1 MPKDKSKNF
10 AKLQHSELQHLNT
23 SMDMKKYF
31 IIGLKMT
38 FLTVIVFGILYP
50 LLITG
55 IAKVVAPNG
64 GRGEEIMVNGKVV
77 GFELIGQKFDDDR
90 YFNSRPS
97 AVDYNAS
104 ATGGSNK
111 GPTNPDYLAQVQA
124 RIDTFLVHNP
134 SIKKEAIPVDL
145 ITASGGGLDP
155 HISPA
160 AAKVQIDRIAR
171 VRNISAEKLDELVTG
186 HIEGPFLGLFGP
198 SSVHVL
204 RLNIALDE
212 MK

>member
-1 MPKDKSKNF
+1 MKNY
-10 AKLQHSELQHLNT
+10 L
-23 SMDMKKYF
+23 

-38 FLTVIVFGILYP
+38 FLTLIIFGILYP

-55 IAKVVAPNG
+55 IAKLVAPNG
-64 GRGEEIMVNGKVV
+64 GKGEEITVNGKVI

-97 AVDYNAS
+97 AVDYNA
-104 ATGGSNK
+104 AGTGGSNK
-111 GPTNPDYLAQVQA
+111 GPTNPEYLGQVQA
-124 RIDTFLVHNP
+124 RIDTFIVHNP

-160 AAKVQIDRIAR
+160 AARIQVDRIAR
-171 VRNISAEKLDELVTG
+171 VRNVSPDKLNALVT
-186 HIEGPFLGLFGP
+186 EYTERPFLRMFGP
-198 SSVHVL
+198 SRVHVL
-204 RLNIALDE
+204 RLNIALDQL
-212 MK
+212 K